1 MKPIKK
7 MIRKVPYHAHH
18 NKDVSTSFA
27 LFIFFLS
34 VFYLLIK

>member
-27 LFIFFLS
+27 LFIFFS
-34 VFYLLIK
+34 QFYLLIK